1 LREGKNDMTDQAHLP
16 LTVLK
21 DDEKMFR
28 QAVLDFARQEIAPRV
43 MKMDETESMDKELID
58 KLFEMGLMGIEVPES
73 HGGAGSTFFNAI
85 LAIEALAQVD
95 PSVSVLV
102 DVQNTLVENAFLR
115 WGTPEQRTRYLKM
128 LAGGKI
134 GSYCL
139 TEANSGSDAF
149 ALRTR
154 AVQQAD
160 GSYRL
165 TGKKVFITN
174 AKEADVFLV
183 FANLNPEQGYKG
195 ITAFVVERGFK
206 GFSVGKKETKLGI
219 RASST
224 CEILFDDCVVP
235 KENLLGESGKGY
247 KIAIETL
254 NEGRIG
260 IAAQMLGLAQG
271 AFDAALKY
279 VKEREQFG
287 KPLGAFQGV
296 QFQIGQMATDIE
308 AARLMV
314 YNAARL
320 KDAKLDFVKEA
331 AMAKHFASKVAE
343 EVASVA
349 LELHG
354 GYGFIKEFPV
364 EKFFRDAK
372 IGKIY
377 EGTTNMQL
385 QTIAKTYLG

>member
-1 LREGKNDMTDQAHLP
+1 MTDHVHLP
-16 LTVLK
+16 LTALK
-21 DDEKMFR
+21 DDEKMF
-28 QAVLDFARQEIAPRV
+28 QKAVLDFARQEIAPLV
-43 MKMDETESMDKELID
+43 SKMDETETMDKDLIQ
-58 KLFEMGLMGIEVPES
+58 KLFDMGLMAIETPES
-73 HGGAGSTFFNAI
+73 HGGAGSSFFNAI

-102 DVQNTLVENAFLR
+102 DVQNTLVANAFLR
-115 WGTPEQRTRYLKM
+115 WGTQAQRDRYLKLM
-128 LAGGKI
+128 SSSKGGQI

-139 TEANSGSDAF
+139 TEPNSGSDAF

-154 AVQQAD
+154 ATVAAD

-174 AKEADVFLV
+174 AKEADIFLV

-195 ITAFVVERGFK
+195 ITAFVVERSFK
-206 GFSVGKKETKLGI
+206 GFSVGKKEMKLGI

-224 CEILFDDCVVP
+224 CEVLFDDCEVP
-235 KENLLGESGKGY
+235 KENVLGEIGKGY

-271 AFDAALKY
+271 AFDASLKY
-279 VKEREQFG
+279 VREREQFG
-287 KPLGAFQGV
+287 KSLASFQGV

-320 KDAKLDFVKEA
+320 KDAKMEFVKEA
-331 AMAKHFASKVAE
+331 AMAKHFAARVAKE
-343 EVASVA
+343 ASAPPAQIDLAFRLA
-349 LELHG
+349 LGRPPSAKEAEAMSGYVREHG
-354 GYGFIKEFPV
+354 LTNLCRLIFNLNEFNFV
-364 EKFFRDAK
+364 D
-372 IGKIY
+372 
-377 EGTTNMQL
+377 
-385 QTIAKTYLG
+385 

>member
-1 LREGKNDMTDQAHLP
+1 MTGTTSHPA
-16 LTVLK
+16 LTMLSH
-21 DDEKMFR
+21 DERLFS
-28 QAVLDFARQEIAPRV
+28 QSIFDFAKQEIAPLV
-43 MKMDETESMDKELID
+43 SKMDEAELMEPSLLK
-58 KLFEMGLMGIEVPES
+58 KLFEMGLMGIEVPEKY
-73 HGGAGSTFFNAI
+73 GGAGGCFFDAI
-85 LAIEALAQVD
+85 LAIESLARVD

-115 WGTPEQRTRYLKM
+115 WGSDTQKEKYLTQ
-128 LAGGKI
+128 LANGKI

-139 TEANSGSDAF
+139 SEAGSGSDAF
-149 ALRTR
+149 SLRTR
-154 AVQQAD
+154 AVAE
-160 GSYRL
+160 GNGYRL

-174 AKEADVFLV
+174 AKEADIFLV
-183 FANLNPEQGYKG
+183 FANCDPSLGYKG
-195 ITAFVVERGFK
+195 ITAFIVERSFP
-206 GFSVGKKETKLGI
+206 GFSIGKKESKLGI

-224 CEILFDDCVVP
+224 CEVLFDGCFIP
-235 KENLLGESGKGY
+235 KENLIGEYGKGY

-271 AFDAALKY
+271 AFDGALKY
-279 VKEREQFG
+279 ISQREQFG
-287 KPLGAFQGV
+287 KKLQEFQGV
-296 QFQIGQMATDIE
+296 QFQIAEMATSIE

-320 KDAKLDFVKEA
+320 KDAKQDFVKEA
-331 AMAKHFASKVAE
+331 AMAKHLASRVAE
-343 EVASVA
+343 EVSSVA

-354 GYGFIKEFPV
+354 GYGFIKEFPA

-385 QTIAKTYLG
+385 QTIAKLCIG